1 MPIQRRMV
9 CVEERVTRKAL
20 HYRSGQGSESGWTVM
35 LGSVKGTRKSHLAV
49 KELVRRDIRLGPLD
63 IYLKNHE
70 KKLIGPWE
78 NLGNSCHDA
87 IPVKQAAS
95 NWLRNKV

>member
-1 MPIQRRMV
+1 
-9 CVEERVTRKAL
+9 
-20 HYRSGQGSESGWTVM
+20 
-35 LGSVKGTRKSHLAV
+35 V
-49 KELVRRDIRLGPLD
+49 KELVRRDIRLGQLD

-78 NLGNSCHDA
+78 NLGNLCHDA